1 MFIRTLR
8 ASASAV
14 IVAGALT
21 AIPGAVLPIAP
32 AEALPP
38 CNESNLGSVKR
49 VYGPLEANWM
59 VKQISF
65 EDNYSGSTQQLVFE
79 LAETNTLTDSVSVH
93 ATLSAQVKAGI
104 FGHLEATVGTDI
116 GQVGEKQTFS
126 KVTKTY
132 TFKSGDTYF
141 LSKGVMRYRQT
152 VTQMKCR
159 KMAMGTETGWQSEWS
174 GTVQGYVMGSGAT
187 GCHIDTPARSYS
199 HYIQVHYCS

>member
-8 ASASAV
+8 AAASAV

-21 AIPGAVLPIAP
+21 AIQGAVLPIAP
-32 AEALPP
+32 ADALPA
-38 CNESNLGSVKR
+38 CTSSNLGAVKR
-49 VYGPLEANWM
+49 IYGPLEATWM

-79 LAETNTLTDSVSVH
+79 LSQTSTLTDSVSVH
-93 ATLSAQVKAGI
+93 ASLSAQVQAGI

-116 GQVGEKQTFS
+116 GQVGEEQTFS

-141 LSKGVMRYRQT
+141 LSKGAMRYRQT
-152 VTQMKCR
+152 VTQKRCR
-159 KMAMGTETGWQSEWS
+159 KMGGGTETGWETLWS
-174 GTVQGYVMGSGAT
+174 GTVQGYVKGAGAT
-187 GCHIDTPARSYS
+187 GCQVDTPARSYS
-199 HYIQVHYCS
+199 RYVQVHYCS

>member
-8 ASASAV
+8 AAASAV

-38 CNESNLGSVKR
+38 CNESNLGAVKR

-65 EDNYSGSTQQLVFE
+65 EDNYSGSTQRLVFE
-79 LAETNTLTDSVSVH
+79 LSETSTLTDSVSVH
-93 ATLSAQVKAGI
+93 ATVSAQVKAGI

-126 KVTKTY
+126 KVTKSY

-141 LSKGVMRYRQT
+141 LSKGAMRYRQT
-152 VTQMKCR
+152 VTQMWCR
-159 KMAMGTETGWQSEWS
+159 RMGGGSMTEWESQWS
-174 GTVQGYVMGSGAT
+174 GTVQGYVKGSGAT

-199 HYIQVHYCS
+199 RYVQVHYCS